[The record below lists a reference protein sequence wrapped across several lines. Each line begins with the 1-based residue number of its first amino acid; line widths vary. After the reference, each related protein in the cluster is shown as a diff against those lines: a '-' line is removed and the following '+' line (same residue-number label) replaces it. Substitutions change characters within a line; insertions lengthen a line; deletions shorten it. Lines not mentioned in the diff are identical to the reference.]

1 MSTLAMSDYVL
12 GSNASPLAARES
24 HGRKPGE
31 KFVVWIDRVGAFL
44 LCLASEVTIGGPVT
58 QGIAAEG
65 KSADVS
71 LLANLSRRHAT
82 FVRSGERYVLAAHA
96 PSQVAGRTVHDRVDL
111 CDGYVLALGAKVQL
125 KFRLPS
131 VMSGTARIEFLS
143 DHRPARAADAIIL
156 MDETCLVG
164 PGPEN
169 HIRCPGWPGSV
180 LLFRREG
187 QLWCKSRDDLFL
199 DGTHAPE
206 GGALEPG
213 VVVTGAEIRFRI
225 EAA

>member
-1 MSTLAMSDYVL
+1 MSALAMSDYVL
-12 GSNASPLAARES
+12 GSDTSPGS
-24 HGRKPGE
+24 GD

-44 LCLASEVTIGGPVT
+44 LCLKSEVTIGGPVA
-58 QGIAAEG
+58 QGAPAEG
-65 KSADVS
+65 RAADVA

-82 FVRSGERYVLAAHA
+82 FVRSGESYVLKAHA

-111 CDGYVLALGAKVQL
+111 GDGYVLALGANVQL

-143 DHRPARAADAIIL
+143 DHRPAYAADGVIL
-156 MDETCLVG
+156 MDETCLIG

-169 HIRCPGWPGSV
+169 HIRCPGWPTSV

-187 QLWCKSRDDLFL
+187 RLWCKSRDDLFL
-199 DGTHAPE
+199 GGRHAPE
-206 GGALEPG
+206 GGELEPG
-213 VVVTGAEIRFRI
+213 VVVTGSDIRFRL
-225 EAA
+225 EEMP